1 MFTKQV
7 QTLRRF
13 ESYRHSD
20 TIWIVQ
26 AVHKTST
33 DSTTIWIKQFTK
45 QAQTRTQAGKLSET
59 VTQILTLRDVGD
71 EK

>member
-7 QTLRRF
+7 QTPNRTD
-13 ESYRHSD
+13 SD

-33 DSTTIWIKQFTK
+33 DSDTIWIKQFTK
-45 QAQTRTQAGKLSET
+45 QAQARTQAGKLSET
-59 VTQILTLRDVGD
+59 DTQILTLRDVG
-71 EK
+71 EGN